1 MSAPYLQITAV
12 SKTFGKFTALSH
24 IDLSVE
30 RGEFICLLG
39 PSGCGKTTLLRII
52 AGLEPQDQGTI
63 IQDGK
68 DVSRLPP
75 SRRDFG
81 IVFQSYALFPNLTA
95 VQNIAFGLQNQKMPR
110 SQIRTQVQELL
121 ELVGLTEHGQKYPA
135 QLSGGQQQRVAL
147 ARAIAL
153 SPGLLLLDEPLSA
166 LDAQVRASLRQE
178 IRQLQKRVGI
188 TTIMVTH
195 DQIEALTMSD
205 RIAVMNKGR
214 IEQLATPAEVYRHP
228 ATPFVGSF
236 IGAMN
241 FLPAVAT
248 ENTVVECCGYHLR
261 LSQVSAAV
269 GSSVDL
275 AIRPEDVRLV
285 ESGSSG
291 ENILQARI
299 ETLEYLGAMER
310 MSMRVQPVNGDLGL
324 GRLWVD
330 LPTNIARDLRP
341 TLGQVLSLRLPM
353 ESIRAFARE
362 AA

>member
-1 MSAPYLQITAV
+1 
-12 SKTFGKFTALSH
+12 
-24 IDLSVE
+24 
-30 RGEFICLLG
+30 
-39 PSGCGKTTLLRII
+39 
-52 AGLEPQDQGTI
+52 
-63 IQDGK
+63 
-68 DVSRLPP
+68 
-75 SRRDFG
+75 
-81 IVFQSYALFPNLTA
+81 
-95 VQNIAFGLQNQKMPR
+95 
-110 SQIRTQVQELL
+110 
-121 ELVGLTEHGQKYPA
+121 
-135 QLSGGQQQRVAL
+135 
-147 ARAIAL
+147 
-153 SPGLLLLDEPLSA
+153 
-166 LDAQVRASLRQE
+166 
-178 IRQLQKRVGI
+178 
-188 TTIMVTH
+188 
-195 DQIEALTMSD
+195 
-205 RIAVMNKGR
+205 
-214 IEQLATPAEVYRHP
+214 
-228 ATPFVGSF
+228 
-236 IGAMN
+236 
-241 FLPAVAT
+241 
-248 ENTVVECCGYHLR
+248 VVECCGYHLR